1 MPKLIESKEILDDI
15 CVILLR
21 PNDSIINPTNH
32 LSYFYSHFNT
42 DRTRAN
48 SHLVA
53 LHRFFREWMRHF
65 DVRWSIGAMH
75 WWYYSTVIQIH
86 STCRCSHGS
95 LYQTSLYSDTNLTHR
110 NCKCTI
116 IDTNKIFF
124 EINRTYFP
132 IHKTLLEK
140 TKNIFYNNLRTLSS
154 HIHFMNK
161 IFWNVTET
169 CYQTWIFLL
178 SILPILPIHQL
189 YYTHDSHATAALTKY
204 CWNR

>member
-1 MPKLIESKEILDDI
+1 MQKNGPQLGSLPKLIESKEILNDI

-21 PNDSIINPTNH
+21 PNDSIINPTNN

-86 STCRCSHGS
+86 STCRCSSNFQKNLVILKHFS
-95 LYQTSLYSDTNLTHR
+95 RELSWPKLKWLFSINKKHTSTITAINVLFLETNSQKTYLMYFK
-110 NCKCTI
+110 NSPFFFSPQK
-116 IDTNKIFF
+116 KI
-124 EINRTYFP
+124 P
-132 IHKTLLEK
+132 K
-140 TKNIFYNNLRTLSS
+140 
-154 HIHFMNK
+154 
-161 IFWNVTET
+161 
-169 CYQTWIFLL
+169 
-178 SILPILPIHQL
+178 
-189 YYTHDSHATAALTKY
+189 
-204 CWNR
+204 

>member
-1 MPKLIESKEILDDI
+1 MLKNEPQLGSLPKLIESKEILNDI

-21 PNDSIINPTNH
+21 PNDSMINPTNH

-86 STCRCSHGS
+86 STCRLQMQQQLSEKSHYLG
-95 LYQTSLYSDTNLTHR
+95 
-110 NCKCTI
+110 
-116 IDTNKIFF
+116 IFF
-124 EINRTYFP
+124 
-132 IHKTLLEK
+132 LGEK
-140 TKNIFYNNLRTLSS
+140 KKGRIF
-154 HIHFMNK
+154 
-161 IFWNVTET
+161 E
-169 CYQTWIFLL
+169 
-178 SILPILPIHQL
+178 IHQICL
-189 YYTHDSHATAALTKY
+189 LIIFF
-204 CWNR
+204 